1 VEEMS
6 IDKVKWSM
14 VAEKLPG
21 RIGKQCRERWFN
33 HLDPC
38 IKKGDWSQS
47 EDVMLYKAQKQF
59 GNRWCEIS
67 KMLPGRTENAVK
79 NRWNSSTMRKWLKD
93 NNLAPGTS
101 RAKGGSMFINIE
113 DSQLVVDET
122 AYASELEK
130 SKSDAMKK
138 SDAVKKKGKNL
149 TKKQKLQLQLDQDEE
164 DSKPSLSMPLQ
175 IDTTTPKG
183 LGLLAKRAMP
193 SSPLSTV
200 VSDNSAVTVN
210 SSVFTFS
217 PPGSSSSA
225 GASGGASGAQPS
237 GDKKSRMPSH
247 LRPPGIITNSA
258 TNNANS
264 LMKSLYGASPN
275 TKAMLHVMGK
285 LCVGV
290 AFGSLH
296 CTAGSHCVI
305 TLSHYYVLLLLLL
318 LRFEE

>member
-1 VEEMS
+1 
-6 IDKVKWSM
+6 
-14 VAEKLPG
+14 
-21 RIGKQCRERWFN
+21 
-33 HLDPC
+33 
-38 IKKGDWSQS
+38 
-47 EDVMLYKAQKQF
+47 MLYKAQKQF

-138 SDAVKKKGKNL
+138 SDGVKKKGKNL

-225 GASGGASGAQPS
+225 GASGGASGAQSS

-296 CTAGSHCVI
+296 CTARHCTALHCGFPLRDYLISLLCVVVI
-305 TLSHYYVLLLLLL
+305 IIIAQV
-318 LRFEE
+318 